1 MQPRGVTCP
10 SSLQCYALI
19 SHGLLLL
26 LLAGLCGAP
35 AWEGLHLRQLTT
47 DLAAPSCSGSPTA
60 FRMKSQALS
69 SLPSPAS
76 SPPFPSP
83 SPSIPN
89 PQVQL
94 SHWWT
99 GNPQL
104 ILALWPPALLT
115 LGLFTCC
122 SLGVNSLPPSAW
134 MTCPLPLIPSGH
146 LLHEAFSRLRWLL
159 PSAPCTSHPDPR
171 HSSSHTEL
179 RWYLSSL
186 PLLPHE
192 TFIPSFI
199 HPPTHVS
206 SMEGR
211 NYSRLWFNHCIS
223 RLEFS
228 GSLSVVVSGALTTY
242 LWPGGILLQHSPRY
256 SSQKPQILLISQMW
270 KQPHR
275 EVKKVLR
282 GHTAK
287 RNQKEHFIFLLE
299 TLNSWL
305 MTFLKMA

>member
-10 SSLQCYALI
+10 SSLQCCALI

-69 SLPSPAS
+69 GLPSPAS

-104 ILALWPPALLT
+104 ILALRPPALLT

-134 MTCPLPLIPSGH
+134 MMCPLPLIPQATS
-146 LLHEAFSRLRWLL
+146 SMK
-159 PSAPCTSHPDPR
+159 PSPD
-171 HSSSHTEL
+171 
-179 RWYLSSL
+179 WDGFF
-186 PLLPHE
+186 PLLPAPPTLIPGIALPTLNCDGIFPHSPFSP
-192 TFIPSFI
+192 TRHSFLPSFI
-199 HPPTHVS
+199 HPHV
-206 SMEGR
+206 
-211 NYSRLWFNHCIS
+211 
-223 RLEFS
+223 
-228 GSLSVVVSGALTTY
+228 
-242 LWPGGILLQHSPRY
+242 
-256 SSQKPQILLISQMW
+256 
-270 KQPHR
+270 
-275 EVKKVLR
+275 
-282 GHTAK
+282 
-287 RNQKEHFIFLLE
+287 
-299 TLNSWL
+299 
-305 MTFLKMA
+305 